1 MPAGLIKI
9 KKWEEE
15 KTNKKTNV
23 RGFIVLDDGRKIDVD
38 GNLRRYWN
46 ISARRERYQED
57 KKRRFFQCSLDAIG
71 YSPKYI
77 ECELYA
83 SLSPAEDKVMD
94 MLRSSMLR
102 ETLARLPP
110 KEREAIEA
118 LYFKELSVTE
128 AAKLIGC
135 KRDTVRDRE
144 RRGIKRMRQMLS
156 EYGIK
161 DT

>member
-1 MPAGLIKI
+1 
-9 KKWEEE
+9 
-15 KTNKKTNV
+15 
-23 RGFIVLDDGRKIDVD
+23 
-38 GNLRRYWN
+38 
-46 ISARRERYQED
+46 
-57 KKRRFFQCSLDAIG
+57 
-71 YSPKYI
+71 
-77 ECELYA
+77 
-83 SLSPAEDKVMD
+83 MD

-102 ETLARLPP
+102 EALARLPP

-144 RRGIKRMRQMLS
+144 KRGIKRMRQMLN